1 MRHHFHW
8 VVATPNG
15 NLAARSRRETTV
27 TLCWIAARVPAGSW
41 KSLAAKLPCWRKTHE
56 APGNVPRLELAPRTP
71 GCTSA

>member
-8 VVATPNG
+8 VVAPPNG

-41 KSLAAKLPCWRKTHE
+41 KSLAAKLHRWRKINEFPEVTS
-56 APGNVPRLELAPRTP
+56 RL
-71 GCTSA
+71 